1 MVILYAARK
10 ELNVCSV
17 INQNLNDANWD
28 LNEANRNEVNLFD
41 GS

>member
-17 INQNLNDANWD
+17 INQNLNDANWNP
-28 LNEANRNEVNLFD
+28 NEANQNEANLFNAN
-41 GS
+41 